1 MTQLTEKNLSLWAV
15 FFHNC
20 YLWEFLHLPL
30 TPLGE
35 ASVWDVRVDEMNW
48 NMLHSRW
55 RFPGGEGVAGQPGS
69 GRNCWLGRC
78 ELLCP
83 EPHGTARLSTFPVSV
98 RNLFFPT
105 ALFWSGLE
113 NSFNIHI
120 QVCVHNLETNV
131 CVSPLS
137 ADFSFFFFVFTEVMQ
152 DFQST
157 G

>member
-55 RFPGGEGVAGQPGS
+55 RFMEGEGVAGQPGS
-69 GRNCWLGRC
+69 GRK
-78 ELLCP
+78 
-83 EPHGTARLSTFPVSV
+83 
-98 RNLFFPT
+98 
-105 ALFWSGLE
+105 
-113 NSFNIHI
+113 
-120 QVCVHNLETNV
+120 
-131 CVSPLS
+131 PL
-137 ADFSFFFFVFTEVMQ
+137 AGEV
-152 DFQST
+152 
-157 G
+157 